1 LSTALVTGSHGFV
14 GRHLRQVL
22 RDRGWDVVGL
32 GRVDRT
38 AEAAADGERY
48 IRADLADTAALT
60 SALDEVTPSVVFHLA
75 ASPASKQAD
84 GATATEM
91 VAGTVAGTCSLMS
104 ASAVASTARPL
115 VILAGS
121 AAQYG
126 LLPIEENPITE
137 ESRCNPVT
145 PYGWAKAAAEATAR
159 AFSGSASLPIIPVR
173 VFNMVGPGEP
183 PATVASALAARV
195 LAVVAGQFEKVHV
208 RDLSAVRDFTD
219 VRDIAAGFVDLAE
232 RGTPG
237 RVYNLCSGRPTTVGD
252 ILDGLLAAAG
262 LDRDV
267 VHVLPNSGGCG
278 NVPYQ
283 VGSNARVAAEVGW
296 SATID
301 LFTSLRALLT
311 CQQQVLRRQ

>member
-1 LSTALVTGSHGFV
+1 
-14 GRHLRQVL
+14 
-22 RDRGWDVVGL
+22 
-32 GRVDRT
+32 
-38 AEAAADGERY
+38 
-48 IRADLADTAALT
+48 
-60 SALDEVTPSVVFHLA
+60 
-75 ASPASKQAD
+75 
-84 GATATEM
+84 M
-91 VAGTVAGTCSLMS
+91 VAGTVAGTYSLM
-104 ASAVASTARPL
+104 SAVASTARPL

-183 PATVASALAARV
+183 PTTVASALAARV

-252 ILDGLLAAAG
+252 ILDGLLAAAS

-267 VHVLPNSGGCG
+267 VHVLPNSGGSG

-296 SATID
+296 SATTD

>member
-32 GRVDRT
+32 GRGDRK
-38 AEAAADGERY
+38 AEAAADGEHY
-48 IRADLADTAALT
+48 IRTDLADTATLT
-60 SALDEVTPSVVFHLA
+60 SALDEVRPSVVFHLA
-75 ASPASKQAD
+75 ASPASKEAD
-84 GATATEM
+84 GVTATEM
-91 VAGTVAGTCSLMS
+91 IAGTVAGTLALM
-104 ASAVASTARPL
+104 SAVASTGRPL

-126 LLPIEENPITE
+126 ALPVEENPITE

-159 AFSGSASLPIIPVR
+159 AFSAGASLPIIPVR

-183 PATVASALAARV
+183 PTTVASALAARV
-195 LAVVAGQFEKVHV
+195 LAVVAGQVEKVDV

-237 RVYNLCSGRPTTVGD
+237 RVYNLCSGRPAAVSD
-252 ILDGLLAAAG
+252 ILDGLLGAAD

-267 VHVLPNSGGCG
+267 VRVVPNSGRPGH
-278 NVPYQ
+278 VPYQ

-311 CQQQVLRRQ
+311 CQQEVLR

>member
-1 LSTALVTGSHGFV
+1 
-14 GRHLRQVL
+14 
-22 RDRGWDVVGL
+22 VVGL
-32 GRVDRT
+32 GRADRE
-38 AEAAADGERY
+38 AEAAAGGERY
-48 IRADLADTAALT
+48 IRADLADTAGLT
-60 SALDEVTPSVVFHLA
+60 SALSDITPGVVFHLA

-84 GATATEM
+84 GVTATEM
-91 VAGTVAGTCSLMS
+91 VAETVAGTFSLM
-104 ASAVASTARPL
+104 SAVASTARPL
-115 VILAGS
+115 VIVAGS

-126 LLPIEENPITE
+126 ALPIEENPITE

-159 AFSGSASLPIIPVR
+159 AFSASASVPIIPVR
-173 VFNMVGPGEP
+173 VFNIVGPGEP
-183 PATVASALAARV
+183 LTTVASAFAARV
-195 LAVVAGQFEKVHV
+195 LAVLAGQSEKVHV

-232 RGTPG
+232 RGRPG

-262 LDRDV
+262 LDRNV
-267 VHVLPNSGGCG
+267 VRVLPNSGGSG

-283 VGSNARVAAEVGW
+283 VGSNARVAAEVEW

-311 CQQQVLRRQ
+311 CQQHVLR

>member
-22 RDRGWDVVGL
+22 RGRGWDVVGL
-32 GRVDRT
+32 GRGDRNV
-38 AEAAADGERY
+38 EAAADGEHY
-48 IRADLADTAALT
+48 IRADLTDTDTLT
-60 SALDEVTPSVVFHLA
+60 SALEEVRPSVVFHLA
-75 ASPASKQAD
+75 ASPASKEAD

-91 VAGTVAGTCSLMS
+91 IAGTVAGTLALM
-104 ASAVASTARPL
+104 SAVASTGRPL

-126 LLPIEENPITE
+126 ALPIEENPITE
-137 ESRCNPVT
+137 ESRCNPIT

-159 AFSGSASLPIIPVR
+159 AFSAGASLPIIPVR
-173 VFNMVGPGEP
+173 VFNIVGPGEP
-183 PATVASALAARV
+183 PTTVASALAARV
-195 LAVVAGQFEKVHV
+195 LAVVAGQVEKVDV

-237 RVYNLCSGRPTTVGD
+237 RAYNLCSGRPASVGD
-252 ILDGLLAAAG
+252 ILDGLLGAAG

-267 VHVLPNSGGCG
+267 VRVLPTSGKPG
-278 NVPYQ
+278 NVRYQ

-311 CQQQVLRRQ
+311 CQQEVLR